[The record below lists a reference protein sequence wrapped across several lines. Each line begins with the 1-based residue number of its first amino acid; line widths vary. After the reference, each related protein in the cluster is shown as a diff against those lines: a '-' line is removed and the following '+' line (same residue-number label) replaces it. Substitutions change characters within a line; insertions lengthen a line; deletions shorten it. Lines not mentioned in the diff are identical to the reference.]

1 MLLIGSVDVDI
12 IGLFAVVRLL
22 RFITLMLVDL
32 FRRWLL
38 ELSRGPTARVVG
50 SSAHIASASI
60 LTNIILEICLA
71 ALDVHLIIGHCAL
84 VYGNLITII
93 DLFTLLV
100 DWWLV
105 ALLRALRQV
114 LDMIFLCHWVL
125 IDVQGRYFRLLV
137 SRLVLYVF
145 TFKVLDT
152 VIIVLL
158 FIFNVQVEIVSHYIL
173 VVRLWLLLWELDF
186 LNSSVQIIFILFF
199 LRL

>member
-1 MLLIGSVDVDI
+1 MLLIGRIDVNI
-12 IGLFAVVRLL
+12 IRLFALVRLL
-22 RFITLMLVDL
+22 RFVTLMLVNL

-38 ELSRGPTARVVG
+38 ELPCGSTARVVG
-50 SSAHIASASI
+50 NASIATASI